1 MTIAVFNYN
10 NDSVDII
17 HADKAYI
24 DDMYSGDIERYLYE
38 DLNYDPDDIAFMSN
52 FKSIEFIDSDRLN
65 QIS

>member
-24 DDMYSGDIERYLYE
+24 DDMYSGDVERYLYE

-52 FKSIEFIDSDRLN
+52 FKSIEFIDFDRLN

>member
-24 DDMYSGDIERYLYE
+24 DDMYSGDVERYLCE

-52 FKSIEFIDSDRLN
+52 FKSIEFIDYDRLN

>member
-24 DDMYSGDIERYLYE
+24 DDMYSGDVERYLYE